1 MSEKT
6 KFIIFLA
13 FALIIFNGTLS
24 LAVADDDHKE
34 KNGIKKSWTMM
45 MTKTSIEKENVNA
58 IEMMITIKII

>member
-34 KNGIKKSWTMM
+34 KNGIKKSWTMVFGRLGCLG
-45 MTKTSIEKENVNA
+45 KSFGLQK
-58 IEMMITIKII
+58 